1 MLEPWSRDEIWQCHI
16 DWFRGHRWEGHSI
29 RKWVALEKVNQ
40 TWCKMIGQWASQF
53 PTTRI
58 HRAETRL
65 SPRRVLLL
73 WRRSFGI
80 ARPPP
85 PLSPPSFHGSLAS
98 LLLPTPGEVTCSLL
112 L

>member
-73 WRRSFGI
+73 WR
-80 ARPPP
+80 
-85 PLSPPSFHGSLAS
+85 
-98 LLLPTPGEVTCSLL
+98 
-112 L
+112 